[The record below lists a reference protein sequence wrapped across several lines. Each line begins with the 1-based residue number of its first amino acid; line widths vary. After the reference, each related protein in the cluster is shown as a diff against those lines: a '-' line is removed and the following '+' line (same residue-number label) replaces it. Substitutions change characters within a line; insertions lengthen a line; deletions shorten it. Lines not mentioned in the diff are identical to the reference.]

1 MATAP
6 SPSLAEL
13 LEGHVVLDV
22 ECFDRIYCN
31 VYQPKLQTPG
41 GVVYF
46 LHDHR
51 GNPIPSPALFRPMGD
66 AYRKAVA
73 AFAEDS
79 EIEMITF
86 PAGERKIDVATSYLQ
101 KMPQPGVAVIGKAQE
116 IQRVVMGTDVARDPD
131 TGCPHYSFKKVE
143 RRVTVYY
150 FYALDEE
157 WGPTFLKMCAY
168 FPYPAKLWCNG
179 HEWVKRQLE
188 KKGVGYVPLANGF
201 AAVDDARAL
210 RRTCSRLGPRQ
221 LQDLFER
228 SMERIPLPLGPRD
241 FEAGYQWEASMNQI
255 EFSRTLI
262 LDRPARA
269 RAFFD
274 RVVECSTTLGRPS
287 EVEVIFGRRVQKNTP
302 GLFRTVIMHEGVE
315 PRVSVYYKGSREKLY
330 LKEGR
335 APRLELVVNN
345 PTDIGVQR
353 RIEHLGELGAIAR
366 SVNRRTLDVLRVASA
381 PDLSTSL
388 FEQVALPD
396 GRAGSRTVA
405 LRYGDPRVM
414 ALMAALTLCLHQIQG
429 LTNRSLRPLVATL
442 LGTPYGAN
450 QMSYDLWR
458 LRTNGLIERIGKTY
472 TYVLT
477 PEGIRVCL
485 FYTKSYR
492 RIIDPLFAAAGT
504 GPQARAA
511 PELRDALRA
520 IDLAVSRLAAEARL
534 AA

>member
-1 MATAP
+1 MATTP

-13 LEGHVVLDV
+13 LEGHVTLDV
-22 ECFDRIYCN
+22 ECFDRLYLN

-41 GVVYF
+41 GVIYF

-66 AYRKAVA
+66 AYRKAVT
-73 AFAEDS
+73 AFAEDND
-79 EIEMITF
+79 IEVISF
-86 PAGERKIDVATSYLQ
+86 KGGDRKIDVVTPYLE
-101 KMPQPGVAVIGKAQE
+101 KAKSPGVVVIGKAQE
-116 IQRVVMGTDVARDPD
+116 IQRVITGADVRRDPD
-131 TGCPHYSFKKVE
+131 TGCPHYSFKKVD

-157 WGPTFLKMCAY
+157 WGPSFLKMAAY
-168 FPYPAKLWCNG
+168 FPYPAKMWCNG
-179 HEWVKRQLE
+179 HEWVKRQLD

-201 AAVDDARAL
+201 ASVDDAPAL
-210 RRTCSRLGPRQ
+210 RRTCNRLGPRQ
-221 LQDLFER
+221 VQDLFER

-241 FEAGYQWEASMNQI
+241 FEAGFTWEASMNQI

-287 EVEVIFGRRVQKNTP
+287 EIELIFGRRVQKNTP
-302 GLFRTVIMHEGVE
+302 GLFHTTLMHEGVE
-315 PRVSVYYKGSREKLY
+315 PRISIHYKDSREKLY

-335 APRLELVVNN
+335 GVRLETVINN

-353 RIEHLGELGAIAR
+353 RIEHLGELGAICR

-396 GRAGSRTVA
+396 GSAGSRTVA

-414 ALMAALTLCLHQIQG
+414 ALMAALTLCLHQVQG
-429 LTNRSLRPLVATL
+429 LTNKSLRPLVATL
-442 LGTPYGAN
+442 LGMPYGTN

-458 LRTNGLIERIGKTY
+458 LRTNGLIDRIGKTH

-477 PEGIRVCL
+477 PRGIRVCL

-504 GPQARAA
+504 TAQARAA

-520 IDLAVSRLAAEARL
+520 IDQAVSRFAMEARM

>member
-1 MATAP
+1 MFPRRLVPGMPARPLTPERPRPHTPRFAPPGRPGGLLRRQRAWGRARCQGPVGGFAGGLVRSAGVGLASRRERPSMPNGTECLRWRSPGGATAMESP

-13 LEGHVVLDV
+13 LEGHTVLDV

-79 EIEMITF
+79 GIEMITF

-101 KMPQPGVAVIGKAQE
+101 KMSQPGVAVIGKAQE

-188 KKGVGYVPLANGF
+188 KKGVGYVPLATRF
-201 AAVDDARAL
+201 AAADDARAL
-210 RRTCSRLGPRQ
+210 RRTCSQLGPRQ

-315 PRVSVYYKGSREKLY
+315 PRVSVYYKGSREKRY

-335 APRLELVVNN
+335 APRLE
-345 PTDIGVQR
+345 P
-353 RIEHLGELGAIAR
+353 
-366 SVNRRTLDVLRVASA
+366 
-381 PDLSTSL
+381 
-388 FEQVALPD
+388 
-396 GRAGSRTVA
+396 
-405 LRYGDPRVM
+405 
-414 ALMAALTLCLHQIQG
+414 
-429 LTNRSLRPLVATL
+429 
-442 LGTPYGAN
+442 
-450 QMSYDLWR
+450 
-458 LRTNGLIERIGKTY
+458 
-472 TYVLT
+472 
-477 PEGIRVCL
+477 
-485 FYTKSYR
+485 
-492 RIIDPLFAAAGT
+492 
-504 GPQARAA
+504 
-511 PELRDALRA
+511 
-520 IDLAVSRLAAEARL
+520 
-534 AA
+534 

>member
-1 MATAP
+1 
-6 SPSLAEL
+6 
-13 LEGHVVLDV
+13 
-22 ECFDRIYCN
+22 
-31 VYQPKLQTPG
+31 
-41 GVVYF
+41 
-46 LHDHR
+46 
-51 GNPIPSPALFRPMGD
+51 MGD
-66 AYRKAVA
+66 AYRKAVTT
-73 AFAEDS
+73 FAEDHD
-79 EIEMITF
+79 IEVINF
-86 PAGERKIDVATSYLQ
+86 KEGDRKIDVVAPYLEAAT
-101 KMPQPGVAVIGKAQE
+101 QPGVVVIGRAQE
-116 IQRVVMGTDVARDPD
+116 IQRVIMGSDVRRDPD
-131 TGCPHYSFKKVE
+131 TGCPHYSFKKVDQ
-143 RRVTVYY
+143 RVTVYY

-179 HEWVKRQLE
+179 HEWVKRQLD

-201 AAVDDARAL
+201 AAVDDAQAL
-210 RRTCSRLGPRQ
+210 RRACNRLAPRQ
-221 LQDLFER
+221 VQDLFER
-228 SMERIPLPLGPRD
+228 SMERVPLPLGAED

-274 RVVECSTTLGRPS
+274 RVVESAATLGRPS
-287 EVEVIFGRRVQKNTP
+287 EIELIFGRRVQKNTP
-302 GLFRTVIMHEGVE
+302 GLFHTTLMHEGVE
-315 PRVSVYYKGSREKLY
+315 PRISIHYKDSREKLY

-335 APRLELVVNN
+335 GVRLETVINN

-353 RIEHLGELGAIAR
+353 RIEHLGELGAICR

-396 GRAGSRTVA
+396 GSAGSRTVA

-414 ALMAALTLCLHQIQG
+414 ALMAALTLCLHQVQG
-429 LTNRSLRPLVATL
+429 LTNKSLRPLVATL
-442 LGTPYGAN
+442 LGMPYGTN

-458 LRTNGLIERIGKTY
+458 LRTNGLIDRIGKTH

-477 PEGIRVCL
+477 PKGIRVCL

-504 GPQARAA
+504 TAQARAA

-520 IDLAVSRLAAEARL
+520 IDQAVSRFAMEARM